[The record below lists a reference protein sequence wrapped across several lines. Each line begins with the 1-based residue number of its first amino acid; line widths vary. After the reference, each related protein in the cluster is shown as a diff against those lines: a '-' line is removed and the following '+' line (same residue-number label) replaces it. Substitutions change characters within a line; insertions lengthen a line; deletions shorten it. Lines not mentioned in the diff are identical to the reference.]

1 MKDVMS
7 KTGWVCALLLTLL
20 FQLVRNELETSG
32 VIIGSVLMVPVA
44 LIAYVAYSS
53 TKEEGI
59 EWVKIYGVLMGSGIT
74 AAVFLLSYWFGCLNT
89 PAA

>member
-1 MKDVMS
+1 MKDVMF
-7 KTGWVCALLLTLL
+7 KTGWICALLLALIML
-20 FQLVRNELETSG
+20 SVRNELETSG
-32 VIIGSVLMVPVA
+32 AIIGSVLMVPVA
-44 LIAYVAYSS
+44 AIAYVAYSS

-59 EWVKIYGVLMGSGIT
+59 EWVKLYGVLMGSGIT